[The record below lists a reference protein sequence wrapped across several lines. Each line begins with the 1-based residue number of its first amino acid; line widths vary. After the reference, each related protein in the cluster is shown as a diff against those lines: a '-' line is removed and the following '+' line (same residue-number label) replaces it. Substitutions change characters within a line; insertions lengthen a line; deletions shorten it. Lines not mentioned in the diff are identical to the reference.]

1 MKKAVTKLKQRLS
14 ETYLQELQSS
24 VISRELFK
32 ELDACNTVS
41 IAIDSEKVIQVCNR
55 FNGTNVV
62 AFQVEVL
69 KMLVVSQLVAEI
81 TNLGIL
87 SVLQSQSG
95 ESV

>member
-32 ELDACNTVS
+32 ELDARNTVS

-55 FNGTNVV
+55 LNGTNVV